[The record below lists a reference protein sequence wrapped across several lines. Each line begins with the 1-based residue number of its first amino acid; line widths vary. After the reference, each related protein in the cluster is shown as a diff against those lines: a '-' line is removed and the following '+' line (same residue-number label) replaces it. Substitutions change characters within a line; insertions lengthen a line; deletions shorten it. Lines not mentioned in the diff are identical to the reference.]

1 MSKTLTAEQIF
12 RKCFGPSPLRIY
24 KYSEMERRL
33 IARAARKFVRTE
45 NWQKSFD
52 KSICRKCSEKRKHS
66 ICGTMRDVIQCSYFK
81 TACRK
86 TRRAG

>member
-1 MSKTLTAEQIF
+1 MKTTWQLADE
-12 RKCFGPSPLRIY
+12 CFGIACEIISWKVL
-24 KYSEMERRL
+24 
-33 IARAARKFVRTE
+33 ARAARKFVRKE

-86 TRRAG
+86 TTGKGK